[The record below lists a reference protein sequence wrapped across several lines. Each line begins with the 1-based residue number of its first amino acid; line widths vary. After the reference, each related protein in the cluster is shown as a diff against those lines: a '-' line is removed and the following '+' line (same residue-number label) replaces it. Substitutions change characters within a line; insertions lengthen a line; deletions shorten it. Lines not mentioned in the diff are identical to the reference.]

1 MEKETSSA
9 LFPLSVNVLPGAYL
23 PLQIFEPRYIDMVSE
38 CLANSEGF
46 CIVLFKDDE
55 NEENKEYL
63 SHHNIATYVEIVDF
77 NKLDNGLLGITVQG
91 KHKIRIEDVWKQE
104 DELLLGKIEKINEE
118 DDNLSNE
125 PEYLDLWNMVKE
137 ITNHP
142 EIKKILE
149 GGRRIN
155 YGARALNEGGIQ
167 SLPKLTFPGGMLT
180 GCEAGFLNV
189 PKIKGTHLAMK
200 SGMIAANAIF
210 ENIGKKEE
218 VDNYQSLII
227 DHFFK

>member
-1 MEKETSSA
+1 MEKVSSSA

-55 NEENKEYL
+55 NEENNEYL
-63 SHHNIATYVEIVDF
+63 SYHDIATYVEIVDF

-104 DELLLGKIEKINEE
+104 DELLLGKIEKIKEE
-118 DDNLSNE
+118 DDNLSND

-142 EIKKILE
+142 EIKKLNLDLDLKSSISVCYILASVLPLRPQEKQTILE
-149 GGRRIN
+149 
-155 YGARALNEGGIQ
+155 
-167 SLPKLTFPGGMLT
+167 
-180 GCEAGFLNV
+180 
-189 PKIKGTHLAMK
+189 
-200 SGMIAANAIF
+200 F
-210 ENIGKKEE
+210 ENNRDKLDYLKA
-218 VDNYQSLII
+218 LI
-227 DHFFK
+227 KRLGG

>member
-1 MEKETSSA
+1 MEKLSSSA

-46 CIVLFKDDE
+46 CIVLFKDDG
-55 NEENKEYL
+55 NEENNEYPPY
-63 SHHNIATYVEIVDF
+63 HDIATYVEIVDF

-118 DDNLSNE
+118 DDNLSND

-142 EIKKILE
+142 EIKKLNLDLDLKSSISVCYILASVLPLRPQEKQTILE
-149 GGRRIN
+149 
-155 YGARALNEGGIQ
+155 
-167 SLPKLTFPGGMLT
+167 
-180 GCEAGFLNV
+180 
-189 PKIKGTHLAMK
+189 
-200 SGMIAANAIF
+200 F
-210 ENIGKKEE
+210 ENNRDKLDYLKA
-218 VDNYQSLII
+218 LI
-227 DHFFK
+227 KRLGG

>member
-1 MEKETSSA
+1 MEKVSSSA
-9 LFPLSVNVLPGAYL
+9 LFPLSVNGLPGAYL

-55 NEENKEYL
+55 NEENNEYL
-63 SHHNIATYVEIVDF
+63 SYHDIATYVEIVDF

-104 DELLLGKIEKINEE
+104 DELLLGKIEKIKEE
-118 DDNLSNE
+118 DDNLSND

-142 EIKKILE
+142 EIKKLNLDLDLKSSISVCYILASVLPLRPQEKQTILE
-149 GGRRIN
+149 
-155 YGARALNEGGIQ
+155 
-167 SLPKLTFPGGMLT
+167 
-180 GCEAGFLNV
+180 
-189 PKIKGTHLAMK
+189 
-200 SGMIAANAIF
+200 F
-210 ENIGKKEE
+210 ENNRDKLDYLKA
-218 VDNYQSLII
+218 LI
-227 DHFFK
+227 KRLGG

>member
-46 CIVLFKDDE
+46 CIVLSKDE
-55 NEENKEYL
+55 EKEANNEYPL
-63 SHHNIATYVEIVDF
+63 CHNIATYVEIVDF

-118 DDNLSNE
+118 DDNLSND

-142 EIKKILE
+142 EIKKLNLDLDLKSSISVCYILASVLPLRPQEKQTILE
-149 GGRRIN
+149 
-155 YGARALNEGGIQ
+155 
-167 SLPKLTFPGGMLT
+167 
-180 GCEAGFLNV
+180 
-189 PKIKGTHLAMK
+189 
-200 SGMIAANAIF
+200 F
-210 ENIGKKEE
+210 ENNRDKLDYLKA
-218 VDNYQSLII
+218 LI
-227 DHFFK
+227 KRLGG

>member
-23 PLQIFEPRYIDMVSE
+23 PLQIFEPRYIDMISE

-46 CIVLFKDDE
+46 CIVLFKDE
-55 NEENKEYL
+55 EKEENKEYL
-63 SHHNIATYVEIVDF
+63 PHHNIATYVEIVDF

-91 KHKIRIEDVWKQE
+91 KYKIRIEEAWKQQ

-142 EIKKILE
+142 EIKKLNLDLDLNSSISVCYILASVLPLRPQEKQTILE
-149 GGRRIN
+149 
-155 YGARALNEGGIQ
+155 
-167 SLPKLTFPGGMLT
+167 
-180 GCEAGFLNV
+180 
-189 PKIKGTHLAMK
+189 
-200 SGMIAANAIF
+200 F
-210 ENIGKKEE
+210 ENNRDKLDYLKA
-218 VDNYQSLII
+218 LI
-227 DHFFK
+227 KRLGG

>member
-63 SHHNIATYVEIVDF
+63 PHHNIATYVEIVDF

-91 KHKIRIEDVWKQE
+91 KYKIRIEDVWKQE

-118 DDNLSNE
+118 DDNLSDE

-142 EIKKILE
+142 EIKKLNLDLDLNSSISVCYILASVLPLRPQEKQTILE
-149 GGRRIN
+149 
-155 YGARALNEGGIQ
+155 
-167 SLPKLTFPGGMLT
+167 
-180 GCEAGFLNV
+180 
-189 PKIKGTHLAMK
+189 
-200 SGMIAANAIF
+200 F
-210 ENIGKKEE
+210 ENNRDKLDYLKA
-218 VDNYQSLII
+218 LI
-227 DHFFK
+227 KRLGG

>member
-46 CIVLFKDDE
+46 CIVLFKEDE

-63 SHHNIATYVEIVDF
+63 PHHNIATYVEIVDF

-91 KHKIRIEDVWKQE
+91 KYKIRIEDVWKQE

-142 EIKKILE
+142 EIKKLNLDLDLNSSISVCYILASVLPLRPQEKQTILE
-149 GGRRIN
+149 
-155 YGARALNEGGIQ
+155 
-167 SLPKLTFPGGMLT
+167 
-180 GCEAGFLNV
+180 
-189 PKIKGTHLAMK
+189 
-200 SGMIAANAIF
+200 F
-210 ENIGKKEE
+210 ENNRDKLDYLKA
-218 VDNYQSLII
+218 LI
-227 DHFFK
+227 KRLGG

>member
-1 MEKETSSA
+1 MEKISSSA

-55 NEENKEYL
+55 NEENNEYL
-63 SHHNIATYVEIVDF
+63 SYHDIATYVEIVDF

-91 KHKIRIEDVWKQE
+91 KYKIRIEDVWKQE

-118 DDNLSNE
+118 DDNLSND

-142 EIKKILE
+142 EIKKLNLDLDLKSSISVCYILASVLPLRPQEKQTILE
-149 GGRRIN
+149 
-155 YGARALNEGGIQ
+155 
-167 SLPKLTFPGGMLT
+167 
-180 GCEAGFLNV
+180 
-189 PKIKGTHLAMK
+189 
-200 SGMIAANAIF
+200 F
-210 ENIGKKEE
+210 ENNRDKLDYLKA
-218 VDNYQSLII
+218 LI
-227 DHFFK
+227 KRLGG

>member
-1 MEKETSSA
+1 MEKVSSSA

-55 NEENKEYL
+55 NEENNEYL
-63 SHHNIATYVEIVDF
+63 SYHDIATYVEIVDF

-118 DDNLSNE
+118 DDNLSND

-142 EIKKILE
+142 EIKKLNLDLDLKSSISVCYILASVLPLRPQEKQTILE
-149 GGRRIN
+149 
-155 YGARALNEGGIQ
+155 
-167 SLPKLTFPGGMLT
+167 
-180 GCEAGFLNV
+180 
-189 PKIKGTHLAMK
+189 
-200 SGMIAANAIF
+200 F
-210 ENIGKKEE
+210 ENNRDKLDYLKA
-218 VDNYQSLII
+218 LI
-227 DHFFK
+227 KRLGG

>member
-63 SHHNIATYVEIVDF
+63 PHHNIATYVEIVDF

-91 KHKIRIEDVWKQE
+91 KYKIRIEDVWKQE
-104 DELLLGKIEKINEE
+104 DELLIGKIEKINEE

-142 EIKKILE
+142 EIKKLNLDLDLNSSISVCYILASVLPLRPQEKQTILE
-149 GGRRIN
+149 
-155 YGARALNEGGIQ
+155 
-167 SLPKLTFPGGMLT
+167 
-180 GCEAGFLNV
+180 
-189 PKIKGTHLAMK
+189 
-200 SGMIAANAIF
+200 F
-210 ENIGKKEE
+210 ENNRDKLDYLKA
-218 VDNYQSLII
+218 LI
-227 DHFFK
+227 KRLGG

>member
-55 NEENKEYL
+55 NEENKDYL
-63 SHHNIATYVEIVDF
+63 PHHNIATYVEIVDF

-91 KHKIRIEDVWKQE
+91 KYKIRIEDVWKQE
-104 DELLLGKIEKINEE
+104 DELLLGKIEKMKEE

-142 EIKKILE
+142 EIKKLNLDLDLNSSISVCYILASVLPLRPQEKQTILE
-149 GGRRIN
+149 
-155 YGARALNEGGIQ
+155 
-167 SLPKLTFPGGMLT
+167 
-180 GCEAGFLNV
+180 
-189 PKIKGTHLAMK
+189 
-200 SGMIAANAIF
+200 F
-210 ENIGKKEE
+210 ENNRDKLDYLKA
-218 VDNYQSLII
+218 LI
-227 DHFFK
+227 KRLGG

>member
-46 CIVLFKDDE
+46 CIVLFKEDE

-63 SHHNIATYVEIVDF
+63 PHHNIATYVEIVDF

-91 KHKIRIEDVWKQE
+91 KYKIRIEDVWKQE
-104 DELLLGKIEKINEE
+104 DELLIGKIEKINEE

-142 EIKKILE
+142 EIKKLNLDLDLNSSISVCYILASVLPLRPQEKQTILE
-149 GGRRIN
+149 
-155 YGARALNEGGIQ
+155 
-167 SLPKLTFPGGMLT
+167 
-180 GCEAGFLNV
+180 
-189 PKIKGTHLAMK
+189 
-200 SGMIAANAIF
+200 F
-210 ENIGKKEE
+210 ENNRDKLDYLKA
-218 VDNYQSLII
+218 LI
-227 DHFFK
+227 KRLGG

>member
-55 NEENKEYL
+55 NEENNEYL
-63 SHHNIATYVEIVDF
+63 SYHDIATYVEIVDF

-142 EIKKILE
+142 EIKKLNLDLDLNSSISVCYVLASVLPLRPQEKQTILE
-149 GGRRIN
+149 
-155 YGARALNEGGIQ
+155 
-167 SLPKLTFPGGMLT
+167 
-180 GCEAGFLNV
+180 
-189 PKIKGTHLAMK
+189 
-200 SGMIAANAIF
+200 F
-210 ENIGKKEE
+210 ENNRDKLDYLKA
-218 VDNYQSLII
+218 LI
-227 DHFFK
+227 KRLGG

>member
-63 SHHNIATYVEIVDF
+63 PHHNIATYVEIVDF

-91 KHKIRIEDVWKQE
+91 KYKIRIEDVWKQE

-118 DDNLSNE
+118 DDNLSND

-142 EIKKILE
+142 EIKKLNLDLDLKSSISVCYILASVLPLRPQEKQTILE
-149 GGRRIN
+149 
-155 YGARALNEGGIQ
+155 
-167 SLPKLTFPGGMLT
+167 
-180 GCEAGFLNV
+180 
-189 PKIKGTHLAMK
+189 
-200 SGMIAANAIF
+200 F
-210 ENIGKKEE
+210 ENNRDKLDYLKA
-218 VDNYQSLII
+218 LI
-227 DHFFK
+227 KRLGG

>member
-46 CIVLFKDDE
+46 CIVLFKDE
-55 NEENKEYL
+55 EKEENNEFLLY
-63 SHHNIATYVEIVDF
+63 HNIATYVEIVDF

-91 KHKIRIEDVWKQE
+91 KYKIRIEEAWKQQ

-142 EIKKILE
+142 EIKKLNLDLDLNSSISVCYILASVLPLKPQEKQTILE
-149 GGRRIN
+149 
-155 YGARALNEGGIQ
+155 
-167 SLPKLTFPGGMLT
+167 
-180 GCEAGFLNV
+180 
-189 PKIKGTHLAMK
+189 
-200 SGMIAANAIF
+200 F
-210 ENIGKKEE
+210 ENNRDKLDYLKA
-218 VDNYQSLII
+218 LI
-227 DHFFK
+227 KRLGG

>member
-1 MEKETSSA
+1 MEKVSSSA

-55 NEENKEYL
+55 NEENNEYL
-63 SHHNIATYVEIVDF
+63 SYHDIATYVEIVDF

-104 DELLLGKIEKINEE
+104 DELLLGKIEKIDEE
-118 DDNLSNE
+118 DDNLSND

-142 EIKKILE
+142 EIKKLNLDLDLKSSISVCYILASVLPLRPQEKQTILE
-149 GGRRIN
+149 
-155 YGARALNEGGIQ
+155 
-167 SLPKLTFPGGMLT
+167 
-180 GCEAGFLNV
+180 
-189 PKIKGTHLAMK
+189 
-200 SGMIAANAIF
+200 F
-210 ENIGKKEE
+210 ENNRDKL
-218 VDNYQSLII
+218 NYLKALI
-227 DHFFK
+227 KRLGG

>member
-55 NEENKEYL
+55 NEENKDYL
-63 SHHNIATYVEIVDF
+63 PHHNIATYVEIVDF

-91 KHKIRIEDVWKQE
+91 KYKIRIEDVWKQE

-142 EIKKILE
+142 EIKKLNLDLDLNSSISVCYILASVLPLRPQEKQTILE
-149 GGRRIN
+149 
-155 YGARALNEGGIQ
+155 
-167 SLPKLTFPGGMLT
+167 
-180 GCEAGFLNV
+180 
-189 PKIKGTHLAMK
+189 
-200 SGMIAANAIF
+200 F
-210 ENIGKKEE
+210 ENNRDKLDYLKA
-218 VDNYQSLII
+218 LI
-227 DHFFK
+227 KRLGG

>member
-55 NEENKEYL
+55 NEENTDYL
-63 SHHNIATYVEIVDF
+63 PHHNIATYVEIVDF

-142 EIKKILE
+142 EIKKLNLDLDLNSSISVCYILASVLPLRPQEKQTILE
-149 GGRRIN
+149 
-155 YGARALNEGGIQ
+155 
-167 SLPKLTFPGGMLT
+167 
-180 GCEAGFLNV
+180 
-189 PKIKGTHLAMK
+189 
-200 SGMIAANAIF
+200 F
-210 ENIGKKEE
+210 ENNRDKLDYLKA
-218 VDNYQSLII
+218 LI
-227 DHFFK
+227 KRLGG